1 VKSDSYRKAIPLPYA
16 AMVGLVKMGEHV
28 YCLGGEDKKQSRTDK
43 FFRIPVADL
52 LK

>member
-1 VKSDSYRKAIPLPYA
+1 
-16 AMVGLVKMGEHV
+16 MVGIVKMDGHV

-43 FFRIPVADL
+43 LFRIPVAEL